1 MPVISVPPPFR
12 GPTRGEEQVS
22 VEGATVGQCLDAL
35 EASCPGF
42 LALMTKADGSLFP
55 GIKLFVGEDP
65 VPDNDLS
72 TTLAD
77 DAELSVVA
85 AIGGGS
91 C

>member
-22 VEGATVGQCLDAL
+22 VEGSTVRESLDAL
-35 EASCPGF
+35 EAACPGF

-65 VPDNDLS
+65 IPEDGLS
-72 TTLAD
+72 TPIPS
-77 DAELSVVA
+77 DAVVSIVA

-91 C
+91 H